1 MGKEGHLSCVTVMD
15 GRYNPKERMLGMRED
30 LAKIANQI
38 RIDIIKETNAA
49 GSGHPGGS
57 LSATDILTVLYFDKM
72 NIDPDNPRD
81 PDRDRFVLS
90 KGHIAPGLYATLAER
105 GFFPVEDLLTL
116 RQIDSHLQGHPNM
129 NDTPGV
135 DMSTGSLGQGL
146 SVANGMALAGKLDGR
161 DYYVYVVMGDGEI
174 QEGQIW
180 EAAMSAGHYHL
191 DNLIAFVDHN
201 GLQIDGPN
209 DQVMTVNPIADK
221 FAAFGW
227 NVIAIDGHDLEAISD
242 AVDAAKAQKGKPTV
256 IVAETVKGKGVSFME
271 NQVGWHGTAPN
282 AEQAAQALAEL
293 GAE

>member
-1 MGKEGHLSCVTVMD
+1 
-15 GRYNPKERMLGMRED
+15 MRED

-209 DQVMTVNPIADK
+209 DQVMTVNPIGDK

-227 NVIAIDGHDLEAISD
+227 NVIAIDGHDLQAISD
-242 AVDAAKAQKGKPTV
+242 AVDAAKAQSGKPTV

>member
-1 MGKEGHLSCVTVMD
+1 
-15 GRYNPKERMLGMRED
+15 MRED

-72 NIDPDNPRD
+72 NVDPDNPRD

-116 RQIDSHLQGHPNM
+116 RKADSHLQGHPNM

-161 DYYVYVVMGDGEI
+161 DYYVYVIMGDGEI

-209 DQVMTVNPIADK
+209 DQVMTVNPIGDK

-227 NVIAIDGHDLEAISD
+227 NVIGIDGHDLEAISD

-282 AEQAAQALAEL
+282 AEQAAAALAEL
-293 GAE
+293 GA